1 MRRPSDWPG
10 LRALGASAGL
20 GLAMSAGQAPLGWWW
35 ITLPALAGLIGLI
48 AARPR
53 GGRWLGWFAG
63 AGYFAGSLNWI
74 YEPFMVEPETYG
86 WMAPFAVLLIA
97 FGLGLFWGAAAWI
110 GQKARHPALGLAAAL
125 AGAELL
131 RSYVLTGFPWALIG
145 HVWIDTPVAQLA
157 ALVGPVGLTLGICL
171 VAAALAA
178 AFASRRVLVAGAA
191 VAALAGAWGYGAWI
205 LAQPDPAPRGAVIR
219 LVQPNATQSLKW
231 DPAAARTFFDRQL
244 GFTAQEPRPDL
255 VVWPETAMPYLLE
268 RSPEVAEMIAE
279 AGRGAPVAVGLQRL
293 DGQAGYNTLAL
304 IAPDATVRARYDK
317 WHLVPFGEYIP
328 AGDLMYEWFGI
339 QAFAAQLGASY
350 SPGAGPAQIDLDAA
364 LGRDGS
370 GGENSGGT
378 NLGRVVPLIC
388 YEAIFPQDLRAA
400 IATGP
405 RPDWILQITNDAW
418 FGQLTGPWQHLAQ
431 ARLRAI
437 EQGLPLARAANTG
450 VSAMIDARGRVL
462 SQLGMGQAGWLDV
475 ALPGALPPTPYSRT
489 GDRAVLAALLAL
501 FVCAFAGRRA
511 PPSQAPLDPARPGG

>member
-1 MRRPSDWPG
+1 MRSPSDWPG
-10 LRALGASAGL
+10 FRPVSACAGL

-35 ITLPALAGLIGLI
+35 LTLPALALLIFLI
-48 AARPR
+48 SSRPR

-63 AGYFAGSLNWI
+63 AGYFAGSMNWI
-74 YEPFMVEPETYG
+74 FEPFMVDPETYG

-97 FGLGLFWGAAAWI
+97 FGLGLFWGGAAWI
-110 GQKARHPALGLAAAL
+110 GQKARHPALGVAAAL

-145 HVWIDTPVAQLA
+145 HVWIDTPVSQLA
-157 ALVGPVGLTLGICL
+157 ALIGPVGLTLGSCL
-171 VAAALAA
+171 IAAAL
-178 AFASRRVLVAGAA
+178 ASRRVLAGAGA
-191 VAALAGAWGYGAWI
+191 VAALAGAWGYGAWV
-205 LAQPDPAPRGAVIR
+205 LSQPDPAPRGATIR

-231 DPAAARTFFDRQL
+231 DPQAARTFFDRQL
-244 GFTAQEPRPDL
+244 GFTAEDPAPGQPRPDL

-293 DGQAGYNTLAL
+293 DGQAGYNTLAV
-304 IAPDATVRARYDK
+304 IAPDASVTARYDK

-350 SPGAGPAQIDLDAA
+350 SPGAGPAQIDLGAG
-364 LGRDGS
+364 LG
-370 GGENSGGT
+370 EA

-450 VSAMIDARGRVL
+450 VSAMIDAHGRVL

-475 ALPGALPPTPYSRT
+475 ALPGALPPTLYART
-489 GDRAVLAALLAL
+489 GDWTALIAILAL
-501 FVCAFAGRRA
+501 CMAAFLLPRRG
-511 PPSQAPLDPARPGG
+511 PRPSTA